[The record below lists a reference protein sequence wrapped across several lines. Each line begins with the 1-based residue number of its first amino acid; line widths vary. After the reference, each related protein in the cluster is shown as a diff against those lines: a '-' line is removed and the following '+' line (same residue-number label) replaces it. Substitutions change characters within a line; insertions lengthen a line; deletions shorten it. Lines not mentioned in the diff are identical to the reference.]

1 MEVLTLKSF
10 EAGKGF
16 WYDREEDIK
25 ELRAQGLKD
34 TDIIVNF
41 AYTDY
46 GGNFIDNVFIEY
58 FENKNSH
65 CFKVQDTVYYGKN
78 AILWG
83 KEAQEVKAQSQNYI
97 LGYEDIE
104 NFYLQKENEAVD
116 KGIIDFLGDYKKENE
131 EVLTDEENK
140 AVFFFLSRE
149 CFDCFSVQSG
159 GNVDYSTDTVN
170 LEIETFLNG
179 AYKMILSKAREEK
192 LDTLYYEV
200 IK

>member
-1 MEVLTLKSF
+1 MESFTLKDF

-16 WYDREEDIK
+16 WYDREDLIK
-25 ELRAQGLKD
+25 ELKAQGLKD

-46 GGNFIDNVFIEY
+46 GGHFIDNVFIQY
-58 FENKNSH
+58 FEENKSIT
-65 CFKVQDTVYYGKN
+65 FAVQETVYYGKN

-83 KEAQEVKAQSQNYI
+83 KEAQEVKAQSVNYP
-97 LGYEDIE
+97 LGYENIE
-104 NFYLQKENEAVD
+104 DFYYQKENEAID
-116 KGIIDFLGDYKKENE
+116 KGIIDFLGEYKNENE

-140 AVFFFLSRE
+140 AVFYFLSQE
-149 CFDCFSVQSG
+149 CLDLFSVQSG

-179 AYKMILSKAREEK
+179 NYKIIKSQDREAK
-192 LDTLYYEV
+192 LDKQYYQV
-200 IK
+200 IR

>member
-1 MEVLTLKSF
+1 MESLTLKSF

-16 WYDREEDIK
+16 WYDREDLVK
-25 ELRAQGLKD
+25 ELREEGL
-34 TDIIVNF
+34 TDDSIIINF

-46 GGNFIDNVFIEY
+46 GGDFLDNVFIKY
-58 FENKNSH
+58 FEEEKTKT
-65 CFKVQDTVYYGKN
+65 FAVQNTVYYGKN

-83 KEAQEVKAQSQNYI
+83 KLADEVKADSQNYP
-97 LGYEDIE
+97 LGFRSIED
-104 NFYLQKENEAVD
+104 FYFQKEAEAID
-116 KGIIDFLGDYKKENE
+116 KGIIDFLGDYKNENG

-140 AVFFFLSRE
+140 AVFYFLSQE

-159 GNVDYSTDTVN
+159 GNVDYSTDKVN

>member
-1 MEVLTLKSF
+1 MESFTLKEF

-16 WYDREEDIK
+16 WYDREDLIK
-25 ELRAQGLKD
+25 ELKAQGLKD

-46 GGNFIDNVFIEY
+46 GGHFIDNVFIQY
-58 FENKNSH
+58 FEENKSIT
-65 CFKVQDTVYYGKN
+65 FAVQETVYYGKN

-83 KEAQEVKAQSQNYI
+83 KEAQEVKAQSENYP
-97 LGYEDIE
+97 LGYENIE
-104 NFYLQKENEAVD
+104 DFYYQKENEAID
-116 KGIIDFLGDYKKENE
+116 KGIIDFLGDFKLENG

-140 AVFFFLSRE
+140 AVFYFLSQE
-149 CFDCFSVQSG
+149 GLGLFSVQSG
-159 GNVDYSTDTVN
+159 GNVDYSTESVT